1 MAIKDYYELLEI
13 PPGAPEMEIR
23 QAFRKLAMRY
33 HPDKNVGNPYAGH
46 HFREIKEAYEVLS
59 NPVSRSEYHHKRW
72 LNSNPG
78 NHHFNNFQVTPALIE
93 KEAQKISRYIKNI
106 DVFRMNY
113 DALLKQ
119 LEQLLNPGHLDI
131 LLKEQRENINENIIR
146 AVLQSCH
153 PLPYPY
159 LGDIPGKLVQLAG
172 TNNNLL
178 VSIYRFVS
186 KKRTQYLWEKYKAI
200 IMISI
205 ALIICIGIYS
215 IA

>member
-1 MAIKDYYELLEI
+1 MKNYYSLLDISKQANED
-13 PPGAPEMEIR
+13 EIR
-23 QAFRKLAMRY
+23 QAYRRLAFRY
-33 HPDKNVGNPYAGH
+33 HPDRRGGAANIERFH
-46 HFREIKEAYEVLS
+46 EIKEAYEVLS

-72 LNSNPG
+72 LNSNSG
-78 NHHFNNFQVTPALIE
+78 NLHFNNFQVTPALIE
-93 KEAQKISRYIKNI
+93 KEAQKIARYIKNI

-119 LEQLLNPGHLDI
+119 LEQLLNPGHLAI
-131 LLKEQRENINENIIR
+131 LLKEQRENINESIIR

-159 LGDIPGKLVQLAG
+159 LGDIQDKLVQLAG
-172 TNNNLL
+172 TNNHLL
-178 VSIYRFVS
+178 VSIHRFVN
-186 KKRTQYLWEKYKAI
+186 KKRSQYLWEKYKAI